1 MMPSKRGAIVL
12 VEFGYSEGIGS
23 KKRPALVLST
33 EQYHRSRQEVIITAI
48 TSNVSRVLV
57 GDTLIKRWR
66 EAGLLFP
73 SVVIGIVRTI
83 KANLIVRTLGALPQQ
98 DLQRVERNLRHAMGL

>member
-1 MMPSKRGAIVL
+1 MTLFKRGAIVL

-23 KKRPALVLST
+23 KKRPALILST
-33 EQYHRSRQEVIITAI
+33 EPYHQSRHEVIVIAI
-48 TSNVSRVLV
+48 TSNVSRLLA

-73 SVVIGIVRTI
+73 SVATGIVRTI
-83 KANLIVRTLGALPQQ
+83 KANLIVRTLGTLPHQ
-98 DLQRVERNLRHAMGL
+98 DLKSVERNLRHAMGF

>member
-1 MMPSKRGAIVL
+1 MTPSKRGAIVL

-33 EQYHRSRQEVIITAI
+33 EPYHQNRQEVIVVAI
-48 TSNVSRVLV
+48 TSNVSRLLT

-73 SVVIGIVRTI
+73 SVATGILRTI
-83 KANLIVRTLGALPQQ
+83 KANLIVRTLGTLPHQ
-98 DLQRVERNLRHAMGL
+98 DLQRVERNLRHALGL

>member
-1 MMPSKRGAIVL
+1 MTPSKRGDIVL
-12 VEFGYSEGIGS
+12 VEFGYSEGTGS

-33 EQYHRSRQEVIITAI
+33 EQYHQSRQEVIVSAM

-73 SVVIGIVRTI
+73 SVATGIVRTI
-83 KANLIVRTLGALPQQ
+83 KASLIVRTLGTLPPQ
-98 DLQRVERNLRHAMGL
+98 DLKQVERSLRRAIGF

>member
-1 MMPSKRGAIVL
+1 MTPSKRGQIVL

-33 EQYHRSRQEVIITAI
+33 ESYHQSRHEVIVAAI
-48 TSNVSRVLV
+48 TSNISRELP
-57 GDTLIKRWR
+57 GDTLLKRWR

-73 SVVIGIVRTI
+73 SVVTGIVRTI

-98 DLQRVERNLRHAMGL
+98 DLQRVERNLRHALGL

>member
-1 MMPSKRGAIVL
+1 MTLSKRGAIVL

-23 KKRPALVLST
+23 KKSPALILST
-33 EQYHRSRQEVIITAI
+33 EQYHQNRQEVIVVAI
-48 TSNVSRVLV
+48 TSNVSRLLT

-73 SVVIGIVRTI
+73 SVATGIVRTI
-83 KANLIVRTLGALPQQ
+83 KANLIVRTLGSLPQR
-98 DLQRVERNLRHAMGL
+98 DLKSVERNLCHALGF

>member
-1 MMPSKRGAIVL
+1 MTPSKRGAIVL

-33 EQYHRSRQEVIITAI
+33 DEYHQSRQEVIVAAI
-48 TSNVSRVLV
+48 TSNVSRVLA

-66 EAGLLFP
+66 EASLLFP
-73 SVVIGIVRTI
+73 SMTTGILRTI
-83 KANLIVRTLGALPQQ
+83 KASLIVRTLGTLPQQ
-98 DLQRVERNLRHAMGL
+98 DLRRVESNLRHALGL